1 MVIYLTII
9 GVILKGKVL
18 REFCI
23 FLTQCHGKSVN
34 AGCFVGHHNQ
44 KFVTGGDDA
53 VVLEWKLVE
62 VKGSDSITRSDTH
75 TPPPPPPPNSLE
87 MYCTKDYLLNH
98 WCHVLV
104 LGNSLGMRWILQLLA
119 FCGMIPPTW
128 AVVTSLYVLSGS
140 ELACRSSTPSPELSS
155 SPYNSGKTQN
165 NSDIMWFTK
174 SQSIP
179 QSKQLLYE

>member
-1 MVIYLTII
+1 M
-9 GVILKGKVL
+9 GSPWMQAVL
-18 REFCI
+18 
-23 FLTQCHGKSVN
+23 LDT
-34 AGCFVGHHNQ
+34 
-44 KFVTGGDDA
+44 T
-53 VVLEWKLVE
+53 
-62 VKGSDSITRSDTH
+62 TRSLWREGMMLWSWSGSLWRSRAVTLSQGQTH

-87 MYCTKDYLLNH
+87 MYCTKDYILNH
-98 WCHVLV
+98 WSHVLV

-119 FCGMIPPTW
+119 FCGMIPPMW

-165 NSDIMWFTK
+165 NSDIMWLTK

-179 QSKQLLYE
+179 QSKLLYE